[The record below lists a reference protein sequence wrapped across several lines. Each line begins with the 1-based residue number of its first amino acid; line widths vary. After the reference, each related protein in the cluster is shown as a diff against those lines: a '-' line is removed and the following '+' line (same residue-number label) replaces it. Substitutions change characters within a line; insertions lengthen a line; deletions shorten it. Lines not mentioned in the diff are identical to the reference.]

1 MNANFRPASLA
12 SLPTSEPDSNAV
24 IVQVIDPGPFQA
36 LSRDCIHGQPLGTTR
51 TAAREAASS
60 AVATVQTGD
69 TEEEDLAQA
78 ARAPGGRGHRVIP
91 APGGRHLPRIG
102 EPLSRQAVDA
112 KLRVKSVPAGSA
124 TPA

>member
-24 IVQVIDPGPFQA
+24 IVQVFDPGPFQA
-36 LSRDCIHGQPLGTTR
+36 LSRYCIHGQPLGTTR
-51 TAAREAASS
+51 TAAREAALR

-69 TEEEDLAQA
+69 TKEEDLTPE
-78 ARAPGGRGHRVIP
+78 ARAHGGRGHRP
-91 APGGRHLPRIG
+91 PRLG
-102 EPLSRQAVDA
+102 EPLSRQAADA
-112 KLRVKSVPAGSA
+112 KLRVKSVPTGSA